1 MNKADVTHAQVVVNN
16 GNTVLLGTVKYI
28 DETLNFKTTYNW
40 STLDEDGFIE
50 DLREKIAQD
59 LDIIPSKVDVKRD
72 HLLRKMREGTFE
84 ALLRGYIK

>member
-1 MNKADVTHAQVVVNN
+1 MNKADVTHAQVIVSN